1 MIDLMSLESVA
12 GSVTPQLST
21 DDRALATTAPDML
34 LSKLLHQSS
43 IALGADTPDGANTAQ
58 TLDSLLR
65 TIQPPESMIEAA
77 RDMFHSAS
85 IETIFEVGDEIL
97 TAAKEHHLRG
107 DDAEPRTTDVHVR
120 ELLGEGDDPSSILQ
134 VMDRWNN
141 PARIP
146 QVTEDLRLTVAE
158 EWARKMALEQQ
169 PLDTIQASLMLNVPD
184 ATESGHNHS
193 AVASRMFNQVRGTDA
208 PTPPEVGQSQSQ
220 SQTLNQGQLFVVD
233 NLHPELNVP
242 MPRR

>member
-1 MIDLMSLESVA
+1 MIDLTSLESVA
-12 GSVTPQLST
+12 GAVTPQLST

-34 LSKLLHQSS
+34 LSKLLNQTS

-58 TLDSLLR
+58 TLHSLLA
-65 TIQPPESMIEAA
+65 TIQPSESMIEAA
-77 RDMFHSAS
+77 RVMFHSAN

-97 TAAKEHHLRG
+97 LAAKEHHLRG
-107 DDAEPRTTDVHVR
+107 DDEPRTTDVHVR
-120 ELLGEGDDPSSILQ
+120 ELLGEGDDPGSILQ

-141 PARIP
+141 PNQNP

-158 EWARKMALEQQ
+158 QWARKLALEQQ
-169 PLDTIQASLMLNVPD
+169 PLDTIQTSLMLNVPD
-184 ATESGHNHS
+184 STESGHNHS

-208 PTPPEVGQSQSQ
+208 PSAPDLGQSQSQ
-220 SQTLNQGQLFVVD
+220 SQAQLFVVD

-242 MPRR
+242 TPRR